1 VKQTFKIPPQ
11 IIIAMLELR
20 YASKWELGD

>member
-1 VKQTFKIPPQ
+1 VTQTFKTQPQ

-20 YASKWELGD
+20 YPSK